1 MTMFDS
7 WILFWR
13 VNQIIYIE
21 KGNDRDN
28 DKIYQENFKT
38 VYLLT
43 PFKGSNDVWLRKC
56 VVFLINFITVSI
68 ISLY

>member
-21 KGNDRDN
+21 KANDRYS
-28 DKIYQENFKT
+28 DKIYKKNVKT

-43 PFKGSNDVWLRKC
+43 PFKGGNDV
-56 VVFLINFITVSI
+56 
-68 ISLY
+68 